1 MFEAMFRGD
10 FRESR
15 EDYVPLPGIS
25 RYCLISLLRILKL
38 GGVPSCVPDI
48 DLTTSLE
55 LVAVLDRFLIP
66 GSEQLT
72 EMIVSKF
79 LSHSTAVDIY
89 IRCMEAGNVSHFHT
103 LRYDTV
109 RFMLTSNAAPSK
121 TEKIFQD
128 LLQCPYRKQV
138 LTDITD
144 ILQERLNHIPCKP
157 SRITPLK
164 NST

>member
-1 MFEAMFRGD
+1 MFRGS
-10 FRESR
+10 FRESK
-15 EDYVPLPGIS
+15 EDFVALPGIS
-25 RYCLISLLRILKL
+25 RACLISLLHILKL
-38 GGVPSCVPDI
+38 GGVLSCVPDI

-55 LVAVLDRFLIP
+55 LVAVLDRFLVP

-89 IRCMEAGNVSHFHT
+89 IRCMEVGDVSHFHT

-109 RFMLTSNAAPSK
+109 RFILTSNIAPSK

-128 LLQCPYRKQV
+128 LMQCPYRKQV

-144 ILQERLNHIPCKP
+144 ILQGMLNQIPGKPPRL
-157 SRITPLK
+157 TLLK
-164 NST
+164 KST